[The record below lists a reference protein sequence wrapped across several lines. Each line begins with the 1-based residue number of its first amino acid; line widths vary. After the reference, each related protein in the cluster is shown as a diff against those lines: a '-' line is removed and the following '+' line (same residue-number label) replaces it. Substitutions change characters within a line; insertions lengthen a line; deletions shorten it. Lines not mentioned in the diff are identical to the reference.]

1 MRIHTMGEKLY
12 LELMEMFHHDDA
24 YFLDELIEVMTGDEL
39 YSFMRRIMEK
49 KGIDRDFNQGCGP
62 DL

>member
-12 LELMEMFHHDDA
+12 LDLMERFNHDDE

-39 YSFMRRIMEK
+39 YSFMKRIMDK
-49 KGIDRDFNQGCGP
+49 HGIEYDTSQGCGR
-62 DL
+62 D

>member
-1 MRIHTMGEKLY
+1 MKINTMGEKLY
-12 LELMEMFHHDDA
+12 LELMELFHHDDA

-39 YSFMRRIMEK
+39 YTFMRRIMEK
-49 KGIDRDFNQGCGP
+49 KGIERDFSQGCGP

>member
-12 LELMEMFHHDDA
+12 LELMELFHHDDA

-49 KGIDRDFNQGCGP
+49 KGIEPDFNQGCGP